1 MAGGEKEQTNC
12 IVQFDKRIIPQ
23 LGQSLGLRICFSAG
37 ELQDAVVGAGGKAET
52 VHRLLQQHL
61 PCSINLA
68 IFTHHSAAHLRIREQ
83 PVTTLETLFL
93 DFPRRHH
100 PLSDVAQSKAPYT
113 PPDYHPK
120 TTTPPPSCHPRTST
134 VPPACNPETNTTQP
148 ACFPTRCRPN
158 PDPAP
163 TKPYIELVSK
173 LSRSCIGF
181 DCSLT

>member
-1 MAGGEKEQTNC
+1 M
-12 IVQFDKRIIPQ
+12 QFDKRIIPQ

-100 PLSDVAQSKAPYT
+100 PLSDVGRERYF
-113 PPDYHPK
+113 D
-120 TTTPPPSCHPRTST
+120 ST
-134 VPPACNPETNTTQP
+134 IYLPVTLSWNPN
-148 ACFPTRCRPN
+148 
-158 PDPAP
+158 
-163 TKPYIELVSK
+163 LLSK
-173 LSRSCIGF
+173 LSIMSVDRTINFVIISF
-181 DCSLT
+181 RV

>member
-1 MAGGEKEQTNC
+1 MVELANE
-12 IVQFDKRIIPQ
+12 IPQ
-23 LGQSLGLRICFSAG
+23 LGQRLGLRICFSAG

-100 PLSDVAQSKAPYT
+100 PLSDVGRERYF
-113 PPDYHPK
+113 D
-120 TTTPPPSCHPRTST
+120 ST
-134 VPPACNPETNTTQP
+134 IYLPVTLSWNPNFIVQTVHIVRGRDNEY
-148 ACFPTRCRPN
+148 CKHF
-158 PDPAP
+158 
-163 TKPYIELVSK
+163 
-173 LSRSCIGF
+173 LSGMKKMYFCKK
-181 DCSLT
+181 